1 LLSLKLFIVE
11 NGFMNPDYSAL
22 YELFDDQP
30 LKIGGFLLVISLGLV
45 RSV

>member
-22 YELFDDQP
+22 YELFDDQL
-30 LKIGGFLLVISLGLV
+30 LKITGFLLLTSPGLV
-45 RSV
+45 LGY